1 MKLKLFIDRPILAC
15 SISLLI
21 LMLGIISLVNLP
33 MEQYPDIAPPT
44 IQVSATYTGASAET
58 VLKSVIVPLE
68 EEINGVENML
78 YMTSTA
84 TNTGTA
90 TINVYF
96 KQGTNPDMAAVNVQN
111 RVSKA
116 EASLPAEVT
125 KIGVSAE
132 KRQNSQLKIMT
143 LYDPTDT
150 YDTKFLSNYLSIN
163 VVPQIQR
170 ITGVGEVSVMGNDY
184 AMRIWLK
191 PDVMAQYGLVPA
203 DVISVLDE
211 QNIESSTGTL
221 GQDSDNTF
229 QYTLKYRGRYETETE
244 YGDLVVV
251 STADG
256 NVLRLKDVADIEF
269 GTESYSFHSE
279 LSEHPGVSFMV
290 MQTAGS
296 NANEIIENIE
306 ALVDEIRPTLPAG
319 LVIDDVM
326 NTKDF
331 LDASIA
337 NVVKTL
343 FEAILLVLIVVYVFL
358 QSFRATF
365 IPMVA
370 IIVSLVGTFAFL
382 YVAGFSINLLTLFAL
397 VLVIGTVVDDAIVV
411 VEAVQAKFDEGITSP
426 YKATVEAMGGIT
438 AAIITTTLVF
448 MAVFIPVS
456 FMGGTTG
463 TFYTQFGLT
472 MAVAVG
478 ISALNALTLSPAL
491 CVLIMT
497 PHATGEEGGK
507 LSFSSRFHMA
517 FDAAFGRMVT
527 KYKTAV
533 KYTFRRKWMIGVSL
547 VAAVVALAVLLKT
560 TKTGLIPDED
570 IGVVFVSVTAAPG
583 SSLAQTKHIM
593 DEVEGCI
600 KEIPQ
605 IRIFSKIVG
614 YNLMGGAQSSSAGT
628 FIINLKHW
636 DEREGS
642 ENSKDA
648 VIKQVFARTAG
659 IKNAQVFAF
668 SPPMIMG
675 YGVSNGLEIYV
686 QDRKG
691 GDINTLFDHTQNF
704 VAALNERPE
713 IQSALTTYDT
723 RFPQYLVEVDA
734 AQCKRRNVS
743 PSDVLSA
750 LSCYVGGN
758 YASNI
763 NRFSKIYRVMV
774 QAGREARL
782 DNESLNNMFVRTS
795 DGEMAPISQFLTLTK
810 TYGPES
816 LARFNLFSSI
826 SVNASAAEGYSSGD
840 AIQAVKEVAAQTLPS
855 GYGYELSGISR
866 EEASTGASIV
876 VIFAIII
883 IFIYIILCSLYESL
897 FIPLAVMLS
906 VPFGLAGSFL
916 FAKMF
921 GIENN
926 VYMQTGLIMLIGLL
940 SKTAILL
947 TEYASARRKQGM
959 SIAQAALSAA
969 GVRLRPILMTA
980 LTMIIGLLPLVFA
993 TGAGANGNISL
1004 GVSRWAVCLSGHSPY
1019 YLPFR
1024 CSSSCS
1030 RSSRSG

>member
-583 SSLAQTKHIM
+583 SSLAQTK
-593 DEVEGCI
+593 
-600 KEIPQ
+600 
-605 IRIFSKIVG
+605 R
-614 YNLMGGAQSSSAGT
+614 SS
-628 FIINLKHW
+628 
-636 DEREGS
+636 
-642 ENSKDA
+642 
-648 VIKQVFARTAG
+648 
-659 IKNAQVFAF
+659 
-668 SPPMIMG
+668 
-675 YGVSNGLEIYV
+675 
-686 QDRKG
+686 
-691 GDINTLFDHTQNF
+691 
-704 VAALNERPE
+704 
-713 IQSALTTYDT
+713 
-723 RFPQYLVEVDA
+723 
-734 AQCKRRNVS
+734 QCFR
-743 PSDVLSA
+743 
-750 LSCYVGGN
+750 
-758 YASNI
+758 
-763 NRFSKIYRVMV
+763 
-774 QAGREARL
+774 
-782 DNESLNNMFVRTS
+782 
-795 DGEMAPISQFLTLTK
+795 
-810 TYGPES
+810 
-816 LARFNLFSSI
+816 
-826 SVNASAAEGYSSGD
+826 
-840 AIQAVKEVAAQTLPS
+840 
-855 GYGYELSGISR
+855 
-866 EEASTGASIV
+866 
-876 VIFAIII
+876 
-883 IFIYIILCSLYESL
+883 
-897 FIPLAVMLS
+897 
-906 VPFGLAGSFL
+906 
-916 FAKMF
+916 
-921 GIENN
+921 
-926 VYMQTGLIMLIGLL
+926 LIMKVPAEELWAPPI
-940 SKTAILL
+940 
-947 TEYASARRKQGM
+947 
-959 SIAQAALSAA
+959 
-969 GVRLRPILMTA
+969 RL
-980 LTMIIGLLPLVFA
+980 
-993 TGAGANGNISL
+993 
-1004 GVSRWAVCLSGHSPY
+1004 
-1019 YLPFR
+1019 
-1024 CSSSCS
+1024 
-1030 RSSRSG
+1030 

>member
-906 VPFGLAGSFL
+906 VPFGLAEVPL
-916 FAKMF
+916 CQD
-921 GIENN
+921 
-926 VYMQTGLIMLIGLL
+926 V
-940 SKTAILL
+940 
-947 TEYASARRKQGM
+947 RDRKQCLYADRIDHAYR
-959 SIAQAALSAA
+959 IALQDRHPPDGIRFRSPQA
-969 GVRLRPILMTA
+969 RHEYRP
-980 LTMIIGLLPLVFA
+980 
-993 TGAGANGNISL
+993 
-1004 GVSRWAVCLSGHSPY
+1004 
-1019 YLPFR
+1019 
-1024 CSSSCS
+1024 S
-1030 RSSRSG
+1030 RSFGCRRAPAPHPDDGSDHDYRLAAFSVCHRSRCQR